1 LVAKMKPTKI
11 SVVLVI
17 VFGVTVVS
25 FLAVRLLVANGMAV
39 PASPTNL
46 LVTLAAIAVILLA
59 LTIPIWRYKAS
70 LTQYTKGPRPKRVDP
85 FYAVRVVL
93 LAKASA
99 ITGSGFVG
107 WHLGAMIAQLSLP
120 VSFTAA
126 LLQNS
131 FGLVASVVLTIAA
144 IVAEQICRL
153 PDEPKDNQTDQMVS
167 N

>member
-1 LVAKMKPTKI
+1 MKPTKASHVFVVVLAI
-11 SVVLVI
+11 SV
-17 VFGVTVVS
+17 TS
-25 FLAVRLLVANGMAV
+25 FLAVRLMVSNGLAI

-46 LVTLAAIAVILLA
+46 LVTLAAIAVILLG
-59 LTIPIWRYKAS
+59 LSIPIWRYKAS
-70 LTQYTKGPRPKRVDP
+70 LTQYSKGPRPKRVDP
-85 FYAVRVVL
+85 FYAVRVLL

-99 ITGSGFVG
+99 LTGSGFIG

-131 FGLVASVVLTIAA
+131 LGLVASMVLTVAA
-144 IVAEQICRL
+144 IVSEQICRL
-153 PDEPKDNQTDQMVS
+153 PDEPKNDQTDQMVS

>member
-1 LVAKMKPTKI
+1 MKPTKA

-17 VFGVTVVS
+17 VFGVTVLS
-25 FLAVRLLVANGMAV
+25 FVAVRLLVANGMAV

-46 LVTLAAIAVILLA
+46 LVTLAAIALILLG

-131 FGLVASVVLTIAA
+131 FGLVASVVLTVAA
-144 IVAEQICRL
+144 IVSEQICRL

>member
-1 LVAKMKPTKI
+1 MKPTKM

-85 FYAVRVVL
+85 FYAVRVLL

-107 WHLGAMIAQLSLP
+107 WHLGAMIGQLSLP

-131 FGLVASVVLTIAA
+131 FGLVASVVLTVAA
-144 IVAEQICRL
+144 IVSEQICRL

>member
-1 LVAKMKPTKI
+1 MKPTKI

-17 VFGVTVVS
+17 VFGVTVIS

-107 WHLGAMIAQLSLP
+107 WHFGAMIAQLSLP

>member
-1 LVAKMKPTKI
+1 MKPTKA
-11 SVVLVI
+11 SLVLV
-17 VFGVTVVS
+17 VVTGVTALS
-25 FLAVRLLVANGMAV
+25 FLAVRLMVSNGMAV
-39 PASPTNL
+39 PVSPTNL
-46 LVTLAAIAVILLA
+46 LVTLAAIALILLG
-59 LTIPIWRYKAS
+59 LSVPIWRYKAS

-126 LLQNS
+126 LVQNS
-131 FGLVASVVLTIAA
+131 FGLVASVVLTVAA

>member
-1 LVAKMKPTKI
+1 MKPTKA
-11 SVVLVI
+11 SLVLVV
-17 VFGVTVVS
+17 VFGATVLS
-25 FLAVRLLVANGMAV
+25 FLAVRFLVANGMAV

-46 LVTLAAIAVILLA
+46 LVTLAAIAVILLG
-59 LTIPIWRYKAS
+59 LSVPIWRYKAS
-70 LTQYTKGPRPKRVDP
+70 LAQYSKGPRPKRVDP

-120 VSFTAA
+120 VGFTAA

-131 FGLVASVVLTIAA
+131 FGLVASLVLTVAA
-144 IVAEQICRL
+144 IVSEQICRL

>member
-1 LVAKMKPTKI
+1 MKPTKA

-17 VFGVTVVS
+17 VFGVTVLS
-25 FLAVRLLVANGMAV
+25 FLAVRLLVANGVAV

-46 LVTLAAIAVILLA
+46 LVTLGAIALILLG
-59 LTIPIWRYKAS
+59 LSFPIWRYKAS
-70 LTQYTKGPRPKRVDP
+70 VTQYTKGPRPKRVDP
-85 FYAVRVVL
+85 FYAVRVLL
-93 LAKASA
+93 LAKASS

-126 LLQNS
+126 LVQNS
-131 FGLVASVVLTIAA
+131 FGLVASLVLTVAA
-144 IVAEQICRL
+144 IVSEQICRL
-153 PDEPKDNQTDQMVS
+153 PDEPKDNQIDQMVS

>member
-1 LVAKMKPTKI
+1 MKPTKASHVFVI
-11 SVVLVI
+11 IFGITVL
-17 VFGVTVVS
+17 S
-25 FLAVRLLVANGMAV
+25 FLAVRLMVSNGMAV
-39 PASPTNL
+39 PESPTNL

-59 LTIPIWRYKAS
+59 LCVPIWRYKAS
-70 LTQYTKGPRPKRVDP
+70 LTQYTKGPRPKRLDP
-85 FYAVRVVL
+85 FYAVRVLL

-126 LLQNS
+126 LVQNS
-131 FGLVASVVLTIAA
+131 FGLVASVVLTVAA
-144 IVAEQICRL
+144 IVSEQICRL
-153 PDEPKDNQTDQMVS
+153 PDEPKNDQTDQMVS

>member
-1 LVAKMKPTKI
+1 MKPTKI

-107 WHLGAMIAQLSLP
+107 WHSGAMIAQLSLP

-131 FGLVASVVLTIAA
+131 FGLVASVVLTVAA
-144 IVAEQICRL
+144 IVSEQICRL

>member
-1 LVAKMKPTKI
+1 LVAKMKPTKL

-131 FGLVASVVLTIAA
+131 FGLVASVVLTVAA

>member
-1 LVAKMKPTKI
+1 MKPTKASHVFVVVLAI
-11 SVVLVI
+11 SV
-17 VFGVTVVS
+17 TS
-25 FLAVRLLVANGMAV
+25 FLAVRLMVSNGLAI

-46 LVTLAAIAVILLA
+46 LVTLAAIAVILLG
-59 LTIPIWRYKAS
+59 LSVPIWRYKAS
-70 LTQYTKGPRPKRVDP
+70 LTQYSKGPRPKRVDP
-85 FYAVRVVL
+85 FYAVRVLL

-99 ITGSGFVG
+99 LTGSGFIG

-131 FGLVASVVLTIAA
+131 LGLVASMVLTVAA
-144 IVAEQICRL
+144 IVSEQICRL
-153 PDEPKDNQTDQMVS
+153 PDEPKNDQTDQMVS

>member
-1 LVAKMKPTKI
+1 MKPTKI

-131 FGLVASVVLTIAA
+131 FGLVASVVLTVAA

>member
-1 LVAKMKPTKI
+1 MKPTKT
-11 SVVLVI
+11 SLVLI
-17 VFGVTVVS
+17 TVFGVTVLS

-70 LTQYTKGPRPKRVDP
+70 LSQYSKGPRPKRVDP
-85 FYAVRVVL
+85 FYAVRVLL

-99 ITGSGFVG
+99 ITGSVFVG

>member
-1 LVAKMKPTKI
+1 MKPTKARHVFVVVLAI
-11 SVVLVI
+11 SV
-17 VFGVTVVS
+17 TS
-25 FLAVRLLVANGMAV
+25 FLAVRLIVSNGMAI

-46 LVTLAAIAVILLA
+46 LVTLAAIAVILLG
-59 LTIPIWRYKAS
+59 LSVPIWRYKAS
-70 LTQYTKGPRPKRVDP
+70 LTQYSKGPRPKRVDP
-85 FYAVRVVL
+85 FYAVRVLL

-99 ITGSGFVG
+99 LTGSGFIG

-131 FGLVASVVLTIAA
+131 LGLVASMVLTVAA
-144 IVAEQICRL
+144 IVSEQICRL
-153 PDEPKDNQTDQMVS
+153 PDEPKNDQTDQMVS

>member
-1 LVAKMKPTKI
+1 MKPTKT
-11 SVVLVI
+11 SLVLVT
-17 VFGVTVVS
+17 VFGVTVLS

-70 LTQYTKGPRPKRVDP
+70 LSQYSKGPRPKRVDP
-85 FYAVRVVL
+85 FYAVRVLL
-93 LAKASA
+93 LAKASVIA
-99 ITGSGFVG
+99 GSVFVG

-131 FGLVASVVLTIAA
+131 FGLFASVVLTAAA
-144 IVAEQICRL
+144 IAAEQICRL

>member
-1 LVAKMKPTKI
+1 MKPTKL

-17 VFGVTVVS
+17 FFGVTVVS

-131 FGLVASVVLTIAA
+131 FGLVASVVLTVAA

-153 PDEPKDNQTDQMVS
+153 PDEPKDNQTVQMVS

>member
-1 LVAKMKPTKI
+1 MKPTKM

-17 VFGVTVVS
+17 VFGVTVLS

-131 FGLVASVVLTIAA
+131 FGLVASVVLTVAA

>member
-1 LVAKMKPTKI
+1 MKPTKA
-11 SVVLVI
+11 SVVLVT
-17 VFGVTVVS
+17 VFGVTVIS

-70 LTQYTKGPRPKRVDP
+70 LSQYSKGPRPKRVDP
-85 FYAVRVVL
+85 FYAVRVLL

-131 FGLVASVVLTIAA
+131 FGLVASLVLTVAA
-144 IVAEQICRL
+144 VVSEQICRL
-153 PDEPKDNQTDQMVS
+153 PDEPKNDQTDQMVS

>member
-1 LVAKMKPTKI
+1 MKPTKASHVFVVVLAI
-11 SVVLVI
+11 SVTAL
-17 VFGVTVVS
+17 
-25 FLAVRLLVANGMAV
+25 LAVRLMVSNGMAI

-46 LVTLAAIAVILLA
+46 LVTLAAIAVILLG
-59 LTIPIWRYKAS
+59 LSVPIWRYKAS
-70 LTQYTKGPRPKRVDP
+70 LTQYSTGPRPKRVDP
-85 FYAVRVVL
+85 FYAVRVLL

-99 ITGSGFVG
+99 LTGSGFIG

-131 FGLVASVVLTIAA
+131 LGLVASMVLTVAA
-144 IVAEQICRL
+144 IVSEQICRL
-153 PDEPKDNQTDQMVS
+153 PDEPKNDQTDQMVS

>member
-1 LVAKMKPTKI
+1 MKPTKM
-11 SVVLVI
+11 SVVLII
-17 VFGVTVVS
+17 VFGVTVLS

-131 FGLVASVVLTIAA
+131 FGLVSSVVLTLAA
-144 IVAEQICRL
+144 IAAEQICRL

>member
-1 LVAKMKPTKI
+1 MKPTKA
-11 SVVLVI
+11 SLVLVI
-17 VFGVTVVS
+17 VSGVTVLS
-25 FLAVRLLVANGMAV
+25 FLAVRLMVSNGVAV

-46 LVTLAAIAVILLA
+46 LVTLAAIAVILLG
-59 LTIPIWRYKAS
+59 LSVPIWRYKSS
-70 LTQYTKGPRPKRVDP
+70 LSQYTKGPRPKRVDP

-107 WHLGAMIAQLSLP
+107 WHLGAMITQLSLP

-126 LLQNS
+126 LVQNS
-131 FGLVASVVLTIAA
+131 FGLVASVVLTVAA
-144 IVAEQICRL
+144 IVSEQICRL
-153 PDEPKDNQTDQMVS
+153 PDEPKNDQTDQMVS

>member
-1 LVAKMKPTKI
+1 MKPTKAGPVI
-11 SVVLVI
+11 AVVFVLS
-17 VFGVTVVS
+17 VVS
-25 FLAVRLLVANGMAV
+25 FLAVRLMVSNGM
-39 PASPTNL
+39 PIPTSPTNL
-46 LVTLAAIAVILLA
+46 LLALALIAVVLLA
-59 LTIPIWRYKAS
+59 LSVPIWRYKTA
-70 LTQYTKGPRPKRVDP
+70 LTQYTTGPRPKRVDP

-99 ITGSGFVG
+99 LTGSGFVG
-107 WHLGAMIAQLSLP
+107 WHLGALIAQLSLP

-131 FGLVASVVLTIAA
+131 FGLVASLLLTAAA

-153 PDEPKDNQTDQMVS
+153 PDEPNSDNTDQMVS

>member
-1 LVAKMKPTKI
+1 MKPTKM

-17 VFGVTVVS
+17 VFGVTVLS

>member
-1 LVAKMKPTKI
+1 MKPTKA
-11 SVVLVI
+11 SLVLAV
-17 VFGVTVVS
+17 VFGATVLS
-25 FLAVRLLVANGMAV
+25 FLAVRFLVANGMAV

-46 LVTLAAIAVILLA
+46 LVTLAAIAVILLG
-59 LTIPIWRYKAS
+59 LSVPIWRYKAS
-70 LTQYTKGPRPKRVDP
+70 LAQYSKGPRPKRVDP

-120 VSFTAA
+120 VGFTAA

-131 FGLVASVVLTIAA
+131 FGLVASVVLTVAA
-144 IVAEQICRL
+144 IVSEQICRL

>member
-1 LVAKMKPTKI
+1 MKPTKL

-17 VFGVTVVS
+17 VFSVTVVS
-25 FLAVRLLVANGMAV
+25 LLAVRLLVANGMAV

-46 LVTLAAIAVILLA
+46 LVTLAAIAVILLG
-59 LTIPIWRYKAS
+59 LSVPIWRYKTS
-70 LTQYTKGPRPKRVDP
+70 LTRYEKGPRPKRVDP
-85 FYAVRVVL
+85 FYAVRVLL
-93 LAKASA
+93 LAKSTA

-131 FGLVASVVLTIAA
+131 FGLVASLVLTVAA
-144 IVAEQICRL
+144 VVSEQICRL
-153 PDEPKDNQTDQMVS
+153 PDEPKNEQTDQMVS

>member
-1 LVAKMKPTKI
+1 MKPTKA

-17 VFGVTVVS
+17 VFGVTVLS

-39 PASPTNL
+39 PSSPTNL

-85 FYAVRVVL
+85 FYAVRVLL

-131 FGLVASVVLTIAA
+131 FGLVASVVLTVAA
-144 IVAEQICRL
+144 LVSEQICRL

>member
-1 LVAKMKPTKI
+1 MKPTKA
-11 SVVLVI
+11 SQVLLI
-17 VFGVTVVS
+17 IFGVTVLS
-25 FLAVRLLVANGMAV
+25 FLAVRLLVANGMPI

-46 LVTLAAIAVILLA
+46 LVTLGAIAVILLG
-59 LTIPIWRYKAS
+59 LSVPIWRYKAA
-70 LTQYTKGPRPKRVDP
+70 LTKYSKGPRPKRVDP
-85 FYAVRVVL
+85 FYAVRVLL

-131 FGLVASVVLTIAA
+131 FGLVASLVLTVAA

-153 PDEPKDNQTDQMVS
+153 PDEPKNDQTDQLVS